1 LSSFG
6 FPSPSSA
13 INAMHW
19 DSMAII
25 LLGAR
30 FPIGVTLLFEIA
42 KSFTTQD
49 YFERGLILQ
58 E

>member
-1 LSSFG
+1 
-6 FPSPSSA
+6 
-13 INAMHW
+13 MHW

-30 FPIGVTLLFEIA
+30 FPISVTLLFEVA